1 MAKPNLKLIIC
12 KPAKKNIFQ
21 KFWHW
26 LNEPRCIEITLP
38 FVLTQLEKEEAIQN
52 FLTQKYAEYQL
63 TTGNV
68 GLFPLCEAM
77 NEVERLKRE
86 GQIDAYYRKIKRKIK
101 A

>member
-1 MAKPNLKLIIC
+1 MAKPQLRLINC

-21 KFWHW
+21 KFWQW
-26 LNEPRCIEITLP
+26 LNEPRCIEIKFP
-38 FVLTQLEKEEAIQN
+38 FGLTQLEKEEAIQK

-63 TTGNV
+63 TTGSV

-77 NEVERLKRE
+77 NDVERLKAN
-86 GQIDAYYRKIKRKIK
+86 GQIDAYYRKIKRKLQ

>member
-1 MAKPNLKLIIC
+1 MTKPNLKLIIC

-21 KFWHW
+21 KFWQW

-38 FVLTQLEKEEAIQN
+38 FGLTQLEKEEAIQN

-63 TTGNV
+63 TTGSV

-77 NEVERLKRE
+77 NDVERLKQK
-86 GQIDAYYRKIKRKIK
+86 GQIDAYYRKIRRKIK